1 MAIDEYA
8 DWRRSPMD
16 ECCTEIPSVRAFLR
30 ITSSSIFFRD
40 DDQVRRTCS
49 PMFSGKCLAVSFF
62 RVWGSSGYPGRAKS
76 DEDRK
81 CPPIIRRL
89 RIGAKS
95 AISNVRTD
103 TESGGMA
110 DQGDRE
116 GTRSKR
122 LLSSA

>member
-1 MAIDEYA
+1 
-8 DWRRSPMD
+8 
-16 ECCTEIPSVRAFLR
+16 
-30 ITSSSIFFRD
+30 
-40 DDQVRRTCS
+40 
-49 PMFSGKCLAVSFF
+49 MFSGKCLAVSFF

-110 DQGDRE
+110 DEGDRE

-122 LLSSA
+122 LLSSDLSTAAGETNAGRKPASVEPQQQIQRGFSLWAL